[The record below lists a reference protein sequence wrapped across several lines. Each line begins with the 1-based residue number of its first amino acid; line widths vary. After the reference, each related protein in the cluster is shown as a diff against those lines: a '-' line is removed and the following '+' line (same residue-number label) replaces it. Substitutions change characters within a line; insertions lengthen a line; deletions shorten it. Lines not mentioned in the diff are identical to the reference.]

1 MGCPTRS
8 VGLDRTEGDD
18 IMTTSDATWEATRE
32 IERAALDA
40 YSDGQAA
47 DIARDARE
55 DDADIWAHGH

>member
-1 MGCPTRS
+1 
-8 VGLDRTEGDD
+8 
-18 IMTTSDATWEATRE
+18 MTTSDATWEATRE